1 MEVGAAMSDTMRPR
15 FVMVQAILGHHACG
29 YREFGPGATCSLRVM
44 RCILAIAVLALAAA
58 GQSTWIVDRLRRPGY
73 QFDDLPAAIAAAVP
87 GDTLFLRATTSRADD
102 ADAYT
107 ATTIQGKGLSVV
119 GEVGSALPPVRVVG
133 AWNITAVPAGQTV
146 ILRRLELDGSSWTYA
161 RGLPFGFTASQC
173 AGAIVL
179 EQVRVLPN
187 WQDPFSQVITGNRFI
202 DCRMIVLRN
211 CSIDRGDIRWIFLR
225 SRVMMSAATF
235 VQSHPLASAL
245 NGALSDTM
253 VLDAS
258 ELYASSSTIQG
269 SVGVPG
275 FPSVAWAIGLY
286 SNSTVVASSG
296 TSLVGGVNSF
306 GRTHW
311 TYDYGLVQV
320 PPRTSTLRYDPSVQL
335 IGGQGQAG
343 MIEIQELQTGVQ
355 TVESPGQITVVQHT
369 PPSAPSFL
377 LMGTLQ
383 TTPWTQII
391 GPVYIDLTNVWSDLQ
406 VAPASGVLN
415 RTFPIPP
422 TIPFGQWAGIQ
433 AFALDS
439 TGRLMT
445 SNVSTVG
452 VW

>member
-1 MEVGAAMSDTMRPR
+1 MSSDRRASEAMAAFMSSRLL
-15 FVMVQAILGHHACG
+15 A
-29 YREFGPGATCSLRVM
+29 REIDLVSVAAYMLHMIRCLLVFAVATLPAS
-44 RCILAIAVLALAAA
+44 
-58 GQSTWIVDRLRRPGY
+58 GQSTWTVDRLMRPGY
-73 QFDDLPAAIAAAVP
+73 HFPDLPAAVAAASP
-87 GDTLFLRATTSRADD
+87 GDILFLRATTSRPDD
-102 ADAYT
+102 ADTYT
-107 ATTIQGKGLSVV
+107 GAGIQGKGLTII
-119 GEVGSALPPVRVVG
+119 GEVGVGLPPVRIVG
-133 AWNITAVPAGQTV
+133 GWNITGIPAGQV
-146 ILRRLELDGSSWTYA
+146 MLLRDLELDGSVPGA
-161 RGLPFGFTASQC
+161 RRLSFGISCAQC
-173 AGAIVL
+173 LGPVIL
-179 EQVRVLPN
+179 EHVTVLPHQQN
-187 WQDPFSQVITGNRFI
+187 AFVEVITGNRFI

-225 SRVMMSAATF
+225 SRVMMSATTF
-235 VQSHPLASAL
+235 VQSHPMASAL

-253 VLDAS
+253 ILDAS

-269 SVGVPG
+269 SIGVPG

-286 SNSTVVASSG
+286 SNASVVASSG

-343 MIEIQELQTGVQ
+343 MIEIQELQTGLQ
-355 TVESPGQITVVQHT
+355 TLESPGQITVVQHT
-369 PPSAPSFL
+369 PPLAPTFL
-377 LMGTLQ
+377 LMGSLQ

-391 GPVYIDLTNVWSDLQ
+391 GPVYIDVTNVWSDLQ
-406 VAPASGVLN
+406 IAPASGVLS

-433 AFALDS
+433 AFALES

>member
-1 MEVGAAMSDTMRPR
+1 MPPLFAMAHAIQGVVPR
-15 FVMVQAILGHHACG
+15 G
-29 YREFGPGATCSLRVM
+29 YRHSCRRCTGTLRLM
-44 RCILAIAVLALAAA
+44 RCLLAFAVLAVAAA
-58 GQSTWIVDRLRRPGY
+58 GQSTWIVDKLRRPGY
-73 QFDDLPAAIAAAVP
+73 QFDDLPAAIAAATP
-87 GDTLFLRATTSRADD
+87 GDTLFLRATSSRVDD
-102 ADAYT
+102 ADTYT
-107 ATTIQGKGLSVV
+107 AATIQGKGVSIV
-119 GEVGSALPPVRVVG
+119 GEVGSGLPPVRVVG
-133 AWNITAVPAGQTV
+133 AWSITAVPTGQAV
-146 ILRRLELDGSSWTYA
+146 ILRRLELDGSSWTFA
-161 RGLPFGFTASQC
+161 RGLPFGFAASQC
-173 AGAIVL
+173 AGALVW
-179 EQVRVLPN
+179 EQVQVLPN

-202 DCRMIVLRN
+202 DCRLIVLRN

-225 SRVMMSAATF
+225 SKVMMSNTVF

-258 ELYASSSTIQG
+258 ELCAASSVIEG
-269 SVGVPG
+269 SNGVSG
-275 FPSVAWAIGLY
+275 FLSVKYAIGLY
-286 SNSTVVASSG
+286 SRSTVTLSAGSRLRGGINSNG
-296 TSLVGGVNSF
+296 T
-306 GRTHW
+306 THW
-311 TYDYGLVQV
+311 TRDYSLTLT
-320 PPRTSTLRYDPSVQL
+320 PPEPSELRYDPSVQL

-343 MIEIQELQTGVQ
+343 MIEIQELQTGLQ

-369 PPSAPSFL
+369 PPLAPTFL
-377 LMGTLQ
+377 LMGSLQ
-383 TTPWTQII
+383 TTPWTHII

-433 AFALDS
+433 AFALES